1 MNTIQEKLETLF
13 DKVRTL
19 SEERQQAAAEA
30 LSEIAS
36 ESYALSEDELRV
48 LRPALERAQRGEYA
62 GEAEVSELLDKAWH

>member
-13 DKVRTL
+13 DKVRAL

-36 ESYALSEDELRV
+36 ESYTLSEDELRV
-48 LRPALERAQRGEYA
+48 LKPALERAQRREYSD
-62 GEAEVSELLDKAWH
+62 ETDVSELLDKPWH